1 MTKLHQ
7 PQRAARVC
15 GAWVFI
21 SIVLL
26 AGCGGITETFVGSD
40 EGYLFYA
47 ADAITPPGREV
58 TLTARLQYGT
68 FLRDLEEHQITFLLN
83 GKEYAK
89 TLTGDEGIA
98 RASFRP
104 EATGNYQF
112 KVHAPTREKDDGQ
125 KIELA
130 DLFVACRERDVPIA
144 VIDLDR
150 TIVASSFKEVLMG
163 DPQPMPD
170 SARVLQRL
178 AADHT
183 LIYLTHRPDYF
194 GTKSKRWI
202 RNHNY
207 PLGPL
212 YLSEAGEFFDGSSD
226 FKTAKLKEFRREFPN
241 LRIGIG
247 DKISDIESYLR
258 VKMRPI
264 MIVNLRAIDT
274 TDADDLRDYADEL
287 GSLPADVDMVNTWAD
302 AEKVLYNRARF
313 PRTAMQKKLRDMA
326 RQIELREQKAKEARD
341 RKKD

>member
-1 MTKLHQ
+1 M
-7 PQRAARVC
+7 
-15 GAWVFI
+15 
-21 SIVLL
+21 
-26 AGCGGITETFVGSD
+26 AGCSGITETFVGSD

-47 ADAITPPGREV
+47 SDAITPPGREV

-68 FLRDLEEHQITFLLN
+68 FLRDLEEHQITFLLD
-83 GKEYAK
+83 GQQYAK
-89 TLTGDEGIA
+89 VLTGDEGMA

-112 KVHAPTREKDDGQ
+112 KVHAPTRKKDDGH
-125 KIELA
+125 KLELA

-170 SARVLQRL
+170 SARVLHRL

-194 GTKSKRWI
+194 GTKSKRWL
-202 RNHNY
+202 RSHNY

-212 YLSEAGEFFDGSSD
+212 YLSEAGEFFDGSGD

-241 LRIGIG
+241 LRIGMG

-258 VKMRPI
+258 VDMKPI

-274 TDADDLRDYADEL
+274 TEADDLRDYADEL
-287 GSLPADVDMVNTWAD
+287 GTLPADVDMVNTWAD
-302 AEKVLYNRARF
+302 AEKVLFDGAHY
-313 PRTAMQKKLRDMA
+313 PRTAMQAKLRDMA
-326 RQIELREQKAKEARD
+326 RQIEIREQKAKEAA
-341 RKKD
+341 RKAKGN